1 MKIKV
6 IKSGFKILWLLE
18 AVLYIAI
25 PFSVT
30 SIQRLCYYSFYI
42 INIVLFLYTIVNIQR
57 NRIRLKKNN
66 FKIFKV
72 LFSF

>member
-18 AVLYIAI
+18 AILYVAI

-42 INIVLFLYTIVNIQR
+42 INIVLFYIQ
-57 NRIRLKKNN
+57 L
-66 FKIFKV
+66 
-72 LFSF
+72 